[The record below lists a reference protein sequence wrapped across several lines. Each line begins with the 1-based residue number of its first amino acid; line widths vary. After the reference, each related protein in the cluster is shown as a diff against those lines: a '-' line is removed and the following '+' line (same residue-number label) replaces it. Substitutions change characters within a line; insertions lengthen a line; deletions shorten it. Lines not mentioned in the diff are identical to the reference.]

1 MLATYDCIVVGGG
14 LSGLMAARNLQR
26 GGHSVLVLEAQATLG
41 GRMAGKALP
50 SGQWID
56 FGGQWVGPTQDRFL
70 ALLDEYGVRRF
81 PFHTAGKKVLVF
93 EGKRYEFDGFFEGF
107 PEGEPPQVSPEEWQD
122 AMAAWARFD
131 ALAKTLAPGH
141 PLRND
146 HTQALDCQTFA
157 QWIEANTTTAFGHW
171 YFAYMVRTV
180 GFLGPAEPGQV
191 SLLHVLWGH
200 LCASQAEYP
209 EAELI
214 HGGAG
219 QIPAKLAAELGQNVR
234 LGEPVLSITQAEDG
248 LEVATTQGRFRGRY
262 AVVAMPPHLAGRI
275 HYDPPMP
282 PQRSQLTQRMPMGC
296 CAKVLVA
303 YDRPFWREHDL
314 AGLAIGNCPWIE
326 LCADSSDPE
335 TGVGVIAAF
344 IVGDRYGRWQALGA
358 GSDPA
363 ERLRQRREAVLS
375 DLASYFGPEALSPI
389 SYDEADWPSNPW
401 IGGGYAA
408 FMPPGVWTSYGEA
421 LTAPVGRIYWA
432 GTEMAERWPG
442 FFDGAVRTGESA
454 AAALH
459 TLLSRDKHSSST
471 GE

>member
-1 MLATYDCIVVGGG
+1 MPTVYDCIVVGAG
-14 LSGLMAARNLQR
+14 LSGLVAARNLQR
-26 GGHSVLVLEAQATLG
+26 AGHRVLVLEAQEHLG
-41 GRMAGKALP
+41 GRMVGKALP

-56 FGGQWVGPTQDRFL
+56 FGGQWVGPTQDRFR

-81 PFHTAGKKVLVF
+81 PFHTEGQKVLVF
-93 EGKRYEFDGFFEGF
+93 EGRRYEFDGFFEGF

-122 AMAAWARFD
+122 AMAAWERFD

-141 PLRND
+141 PRRNEQ
-146 HTQALDCQTFA
+146 TQALDRQTFA
-157 QWIEANTTTAFGHW
+157 QWIDANTTTAFGHW

-219 QIPAKLAAELGQNVR
+219 QIPAKLAAELGQNIR
-234 LGEPVLSITQAEDG
+234 LGEPVLRITQTEGGVEAQ
-248 LEVATTQGRFRGRY
+248 TTQGRFMGQY

-275 HYDPPMP
+275 AYDPPMP
-282 PQRSQLTQRMPMGC
+282 PLRAQLTQRVPMGC

-303 YDRPFWREHDL
+303 YDHPFWREQGL
-314 AGLAIGNCPWIE
+314 AGLAIGNGPWIE

-344 IVGDRYGRWQALGA
+344 IVGDRYGLWQALGE
-358 GSDPA
+358 GSNPE

-375 DLASYFGPEALSPI
+375 DLASYFGPKALSPI

-432 GTEMAERWPG
+432 GTEMADRWPG
-442 FFDGAVRTGESA
+442 FFDGAVRTGEA
-454 AAALH
+454 TATTIHAL
-459 TLLSRDKHSSST
+459 LAE
-471 GE
+471 G